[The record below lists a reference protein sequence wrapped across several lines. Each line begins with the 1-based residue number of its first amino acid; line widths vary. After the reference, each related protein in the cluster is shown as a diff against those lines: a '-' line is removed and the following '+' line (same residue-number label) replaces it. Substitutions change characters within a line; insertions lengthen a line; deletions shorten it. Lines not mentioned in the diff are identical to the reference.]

1 MSHDNYNVNDH
12 LDDHEDPD
20 GWATW
25 AIGLGSSVLVIA
37 AVVISAGIYYRSMMT
52 EAETKHINITFE
64 QRDMINAAQHAVLEE
79 SAHWVQDH
87 DEDSGETT
95 HRLVIP
101 VQDAMDMIAGDTK

>member
-1 MSHDNYNVNDH
+1 MSHDNHNANDH
-12 LDDHEDPD
+12 SDDHEDPD

-52 EAETKHINITFE
+52 EAETKNINITFE
-64 QRDMINAAQHAVLEE
+64 QRDMIKAAQHAVLEE

-87 DEDSGETT
+87 DEKTGETR

-101 VQDAMDMIAGDTK
+101 ITDAMDIVAGNTK